1 MSETTESKHKALL
14 RDISDGIESG
24 KFVYVRN
31 QLQTLSP
38 AEVAFVLE
46 SSPPKSRDSIWQ
58 LIDADCQGEIIEE
71 LSDDVRNGILSQM
84 MPESVAAATGSMDD
98 DDLAEVLRS
107 LPEDVF
113 NEVLDSMDQQDRTRA
128 ERVMSYIEDTAG
140 ALMNTDTVTL
150 RPDVNSEVVLRY
162 LRMRSELPQ
171 ATDYLYV
178 VDSEDRLIG
187 KISLTTLVTSR
198 PDQSIES
205 LMETEVDQINVDTK
219 DVDIAKL
226 FERNNW
232 VSAPVV
238 DADNHLLG
246 RITID
251 DVVDI
256 IREDAEH
263 SMLTMAGLNDEEDT
277 FAPVF
282 SSAKKRSLWLGIN
295 LLTALLAMFVS
306 SFFEDTLGQL
316 AILAVLNTVVP
327 SMGGVAGSQTLTLV
341 IRGIALGHINSSNSR
356 WLLWKE
362 ASVGLINGVIWAVLI
377 ATFIGVWKSDLHLGM
392 VIAFAMLVNM
402 IAAGIAGVVIP
413 ILLRRLN
420 IDPALAGGVILTT
433 VTDIVGIFA
442 FLGTA
447 TLFLL

>member
-14 RDISDGIESG
+14 RDISSGIESG

-107 LPEDVF
+107 LPEDVY
-113 NEVLDSMDQQDRTRA
+113 NEVLGSMDQQDRTRA
-128 ERVMSYIEDTAG
+128 ERVLSYVEDTAG

-150 RPDVNSEVVLRY
+150 RPDVNSDVVLRY
-162 LRMRSELPQ
+162 LRMRGELPE

-178 VDSEDRLIG
+178 VDDEDCLIG
-187 KISLTTLVTSR
+187 KIALTTLVTSR

-205 LMETEVDQINVDTK
+205 LMEVEVDQINVDTK

-226 FERNNW
+226 FERHNW

-238 DADNHLLG
+238 DEQNHLLG

-277 FAPVF
+277 FAPVL

-341 IRGIALGHINSSNSR
+341 IRGIALGHINPSNSK

-362 ASVGLINGVIWAVLI
+362 ASVGLINGVLWAVLI
-377 ATFIGVWKSDLHLGM
+377 ATFIGVWKSDLHLGL
-392 VIAFAMLVNM
+392 VIAFAMLINM
-402 IAAGIAGVVIP
+402 IAAGVAGVVIP
-413 ILLRRLN
+413 ILLRKLN